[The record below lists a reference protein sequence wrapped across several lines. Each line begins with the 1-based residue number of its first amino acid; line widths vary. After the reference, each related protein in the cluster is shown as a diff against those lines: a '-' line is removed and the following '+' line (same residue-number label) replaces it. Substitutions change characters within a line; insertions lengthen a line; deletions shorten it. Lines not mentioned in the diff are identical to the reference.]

1 MKVLLDTSVLL
12 DLLLNRNP
20 WAADMAAVWNAHRRS
35 QIQAFLAAVAVPTV
49 FYILRRQ
56 TDLATARTAVAG
68 CLATLHIAPVDQ
80 TALLAAQAMPG
91 SDFEDNLP
99 IALAILTGVDLTIT
113 RDPRGFA
120 HFPRLAGP
128 MHKPVRL
135 EIKSGTIEIGDESWP

>member
-80 TALLAAQAMPG
+80 TALLADPG
-91 SDFEDNLP
+91 TAWFRMGGVSQCLYSIP
-99 IALAILTGVDLTIT
+99 STPALTTSPPGRA
-113 RDPRGFA
+113 FMA
-120 HFPRLAGP
+120 AG
-128 MHKPVRL
+128 
-135 EIKSGTIEIGDESWP
+135 

>member
-1 MKVLLDTSVLL
+1 
-12 DLLLNRNP
+12 
-20 WAADMAAVWNAHRRS
+20 
-35 QIQAFLAAVAVPTV
+35 VPTV
-49 FYILRRQ
+49 FYILHRQ
-56 TDLATARTAVAG
+56 TDLATARTAVAD
-68 CLATLHIAPVDQ
+68 CLATLHIAPVDL
-80 TALLAAQAMPG
+80 TDLLAAQAMPG